1 MSFLRLLARNRL
13 ALGGLIVMAL
23 VVALA
28 LITPLL
34 PLKPPNITNTAIRF
48 QPPFSDGA
56 LLGTDHLGRDLLSRL
71 LWGTR
76 LSLAVGFAAAIV
88 AATIGAAI
96 GITAGFYGGRTD
108 NLIMRGVDMLMAFPY
123 ILLALAIVA
132 ALGPGLMNALIA
144 VAAVNIP
151 FFARNIRGI
160 TVGIAHKE
168 FVDAARLAGLSNTR
182 IILTEILPN
191 VIPVIVIAMSTT
203 IGWMILETAGLSFL
217 GLGSQP
223 PVADLGSMLGE
234 ARSALITNP
243 HTSIVPGVMI
253 LVIVMAINLLG
264 DGVRDALD
272 PRLRSGALSRP
283 MAATRVDRAAP
294 PVARDTDAIL
304 DVQNLHTQ
312 FHIGPRN
319 YRAVGGVDLMV
330 KPGECLGIIG
340 ESGSGKSVT
349 ALSIMGL
356 VASPPGVITD
366 GAAHFQGEDLIGMPY
381 RELRK
386 SRGSRVAYI
395 FQDPLATLHPL
406 YKVGDQLIEAIR
418 CHRPISARDGR
429 DKAIDLLRSV
439 RIPNPEDRINNY
451 PHEMSGGMRQRV
463 GIAMAL
469 ANDPEVIIADE
480 PTTALDVTVQAQI
493 LSLLDDLR
501 RSRGLAIIFITHDF
515 GVVGQLCD
523 RVAVMYA
530 GRIVEEGTTS
540 DILTAPRH
548 PYTARLI
555 DCVPELGGGKRRL
568 EAIPGLPPVVDRLP
582 AGCAFADRCDRVS
595 DACRIGNIDLTVEH
609 VGDQSSDKAGAS
621 KTGALMGGHAPLR
634 AVRCITPVAPPTPE
648 TST

>member
-1 MSFLRLLARNRL
+1 MIAFLKLLARNRL
-13 ALGGLIVMAL
+13 ALAGGIVLSL
-23 VVALA
+23 VVLLA

-34 PLKPPNITNTAIRF
+34 PLAEPNVTNTAARF
-48 QPPFSDGA
+48 QKPFTEGA

-71 LWGTR
+71 MWGTR
-76 LSLAVGFAAAIV
+76 LSLAVGFAAAVV
-88 AATIGAAI
+88 AATLGAAI
-96 GITAGFYGGRTD
+96 GIVAGFYGGRTD

-132 ALGPGLMNALIA
+132 ALGPGLFNALIA
-144 VAAVNIP
+144 VAAVNVP

-223 PVADLGSMLGE
+223 PQADLGSMLGE

-243 HTSIVPGVMI
+243 HTSVVPGIMI
-253 LVIVMAINLLG
+253 LIIVMSINLLG

-272 PRLRSGALSRP
+272 PRLKSGALSRP
-283 MAATRVDRAAP
+283 MAATLVNRKDPVPAAEGKG
-294 PVARDTDAIL
+294 L
-304 DVQNLHTQ
+304 LEVQDLQTQ
-312 FHIGPRN
+312 FHVKDRV
-319 YRAVGGVDLMV
+319 YRAVGGVSLHV
-330 KPGECLGIIG
+330 KPGECLGVIG

-349 ALSIMGL
+349 ALSVMGL
-356 VASPPGVITD
+356 VASPPGVITG
-366 GAAHFQGEDLIGMPY
+366 GAVRYAGEDLIGAPY
-381 RELRK
+381 RKLREM
-386 SRGSRVAYI
+386 RGRNVAYI

-418 CHRPISARDGR
+418 AHRPISKSEGQARAIELL
-429 DKAIDLLRSV
+429 KAV
-439 RIPNPEDRINNY
+439 RIPNAEKRITDY

-469 ANDPEVIIADE
+469 ANDPDIIIADE

-501 RSRGLAIIFITHDF
+501 RSRGLAIVFITHDF

-530 GRIVEEGTTS
+530 GRIVEEGPTQSVLETP
-540 DILTAPRH
+540 TH
-548 PYTARLI
+548 PYTARLMA
-555 DCVPELGGGKRRL
+555 CVPELGEGKRRL
-568 EAIPGLPPVVDRLP
+568 EAIPGLPPVVDKLP
-582 AGCAFADRCDRVS
+582 EGCAFADRCDRVQA
-595 DACRIGNIDLTVEH
+595 DCRQGKIDLERE
-609 VGDQSSDKAGAS
+609 GA
-621 KTGALMGGHAPLR
+621 R
-634 AVRCITPVAPPTPE
+634 AVRCIHPVTPLKEAAE
-648 TST
+648 

>member
-1 MSFLRLLARNRL
+1 MSFLRLLARNQL
-13 ALGGLIVMAL
+13 ALAGLVVMGV

-28 LITPLL
+28 LVTPLL
-34 PLKPPNITNTAIRF
+34 PLAPPNVTDTSNRF
-48 QPPFSDGA
+48 VPPISEGA

-71 LWGTR
+71 MWGTR
-76 LSLAVGFAAAIV
+76 LSLAVGFAAALI
-88 AATIGAAI
+88 AATLGAAI
-96 GITAGFYGGRTD
+96 GIIAGYYGGRTD
-108 NLIMRGVDMLMAFPY
+108 NVIMRGVDMLMAFPY

-132 ALGPGLMNALIA
+132 ALGPGLINALIA

-168 FVDAARLAGLSNTR
+168 YVDAARLSGMSDLR

-203 IGWMILETAGLSFL
+203 VGWMILETAGLSFL

-243 HTSIVPGVMI
+243 HTSIVPGLMI

-272 PRLRSGALSRP
+272 PRLKSGALNRP
-283 MAATRVDRAAP
+283 LPATLVAKDREPAP
-294 PVARDTDAIL
+294 QHQDGILTLDAL
-304 DVQNLHTQ
+304 QTQ
-312 FHIGPRN
+312 FHVKDRV
-319 YRAVGGVDLMV
+319 YRAVGGVSLSV

-349 ALSIMGL
+349 ALSVMGL
-356 VASPPGVITD
+356 VASPPGLIT
-366 GAAHFQGEDLIGMPY
+366 GGSVHYRGEDLVGAPY
-381 RELRK
+381 RKLRTL
-386 SRGSRVAYI
+386 RGSEVAYI
-395 FQDPLATLHPL
+395 FQDPQATLHPL
-406 YKVGDQLIEAIR
+406 YRVGEQLVEAISS
-418 CHRPISARDGR
+418 HRSIGR
-429 DKAIDLLRSV
+429 DEGRNKAVELLEAV
-439 RIPNPEDRINNY
+439 RIPNAQARIDDY

-463 GIAMAL
+463 GIAMAM

-501 RSRGLAIIFITHDF
+501 RERGLAIVFITHDF

-530 GRIVEEGTTS
+530 GRIVEEGPTRA
-540 DILTAPRH
+540 ILDAPRH
-548 PYTARLI
+548 PYTARLMA
-555 DCVPELGGGKRRL
+555 CVPELGGGRRRL
-568 EAIPGLPPVVDRLP
+568 EAIPGLPPPVNDLP
-582 AGCAFADRCDRVS
+582 PGCAFAPRCDRARPECS
-595 DACRIGNIDLTVEH
+595 AGEIALEPEGDRALRCLYPVE
-609 VGDQSSDKAGAS
+609 Q
-621 KTGALMGGHAPLR
+621 
-634 AVRCITPVAPPTPE
+634 PE
-648 TST
+648 AAE